1 MIPNRTLY
9 IPVAISNLLIWAL
22 SSIAP
27 GRAAQN
33 YMGLEPIPEKLVVLT
48 FDDSAKSH
56 FETVRPILLKYG
68 FGATFFVTEGFDFKD
83 NKRDYMTWEEIS
95 QLQRDGFEI
104 GNHTRDHL
112 AITDKNASALAE
124 QLQAIQDRCL
134 EHNIPAPVSFAWP
147 GNSISAK
154 ALDILREHGI
164 LFARRGGSPEYPYEK
179 GRGFAYEP
187 GFDHPLL
194 IPSAGDARPDWEFED
209 VVQAAQ
215 QARNGKIAVLQF
227 HGVPDTAHS
236 WVSFPASL
244 FELSMRYLAREGY
257 QVIAMRDLARFVD
270 PNISP
275 TDPNGIIED
284 RKSQLAS
291 QKILDN
297 SRMPR
302 DDMELRFWLENMLV
316 HHRFTIPEMTA
327 ATGMTSQEIQAAIT
341 RLGIVNGEQSIVS
354 LKPEH
359 AALKTLPY
367 PGGRHPRTGFRDGM
381 LRPQRET
388 KLSIFAPWENGG
400 HVVADFPEAIW
411 WNAAQARELL
421 YLAHTHVPT
430 RWDRQG
436 ITLDRLEWEPVYKED
451 VGGVSRGWASTR
463 TLPNG
468 VTFGVRATP
477 SQDHV
482 TFEMW
487 IQNGT
492 DKPMT
497 GVSVQQCVMLARLAG
512 FEERTNA
519 NKLIREPFVA
529 CKSSEGD
536 RWVITAWQSCQR
548 GWANPPCPCIHS
560 DPAFPEIPPGEM
572 RSLFGWVS
580 FYEGTGIEEELRR
593 IGSTPVFAP

>member
-1 MIPNRTLY
+1 MIFNRTLC
-9 IPVAISNLLIWAL
+9 ILFAISILPIWAL

-27 GRAAQN
+27 VHAAQN
-33 YMGLEPIPEKLVVLT
+33 DPKLEPIPEKLVVLT
-48 FDDSAKSH
+48 FDDSARSH

-68 FGATFFVTEGFDFKD
+68 FGATFFITEGFDFKD
-83 NKRDYMTWEEIS
+83 NKKDYMTWEEIS
-95 QLQRDGFEI
+95 QLHRDGFEI

-112 AITDKNASALAE
+112 AITDKNSSALVE
-124 QLQAIQDRCL
+124 QLQAIRDRCS

-147 GNSISAK
+147 GNAISTK
-154 ALDILREHGI
+154 ALDILREQGI
-164 LFARRGGSPEYPYEK
+164 LFARRGGAPEYPYEK

-194 IPSAGDARPDWEFED
+194 IPSAGDARPDWELED
-209 VVQAAQ
+209 FVQTAQ

-236 WVSFPASL
+236 WVSFPTSL

-257 QVIAMRDLARFVD
+257 QVIAMRDLASFVD

-302 DDMELRFWLENMLV
+302 NDTELRFWLENMLV

-341 RLGIVNGEQSIVS
+341 RLGISIETQSLVS
-354 LKPEH
+354 PNQENT
-359 AALKTLPY
+359 ALVTLPY

-400 HVVADFPEAIW
+400 YVVADFPEAIW
-411 WNAAQARELL
+411 WNVDQARELL

-430 RWDRQG
+430 RWDLQG
-436 ITLDRLEWEPVYKED
+436 LTLERLEWEPVHQED
-451 VGGVSRGWASTR
+451 KAKPNNGWVSTR

-468 VTFGVRATP
+468 VTFGVRASP
-477 SQDHV
+477 APDHV
-482 TFEMW
+482 EFEMW
-487 IQNGT
+487 IHNGT
-492 DKPMT
+492 EQTMT
-497 GVSVQQCVMLARLAG
+497 GISVQQCVMLARLNG
-512 FEERTNA
+512 FEDRTNT

-580 FYEGTGIEEELRR
+580 FYEGPNIAEELKR
-593 IGSTPVFAP
+593 IESMPKFTP

>member
-1 MIPNRTLY
+1 MTHRRSLCILFSLSVLFVWTLSD
-9 IPVAISNLLIWAL
+9 ITP
-22 SSIAP
+22 AP
-27 GRAAQN
+27 AAQN
-33 YMGLEPIPEKLVVLT
+33 DTTLEQIPEKLVVLT
-48 FDDSAKSH
+48 FDDSARSH

-83 NKRDYMTWEEIS
+83 NKKDYMTWEEIS
-95 QLQRDGFEI
+95 QLHRDGFEI

-112 AITDKNASALAE
+112 AITDKNAAALTE
-124 QLQAIQDRCL
+124 QVQAIRDRCL

-147 GNSISAK
+147 GNALSAQ
-154 ALDILREHGI
+154 ALGILREQGI
-164 LFARRGGSPEYPYEK
+164 LFARRGGAPEYPYEK

-194 IPSAGDARPDWEFED
+194 IPSAGDARPDWELED
-209 VVQAAQ
+209 FVQAVR
-215 QARNGKIAVLQF
+215 QARHGKIAVLQF

-236 WVSFPASL
+236 WVSFPTSL

-275 TDPNGIIED
+275 SDLNGIIED

-291 QKILDN
+291 EQILDN
-297 SRMPR
+297 SRLPR
-302 DDMELRFWLENMLV
+302 DDTELRFWLENMLV
-316 HHRFTIPEMTA
+316 HHQFTTPEMTA

-341 RLGIVNGEQSIVS
+341 RLGIAKETQSLIS
-354 LKPEH
+354 SNKENS
-359 AALKTLPY
+359 ALVTLPY

-388 KLSIFAPWENGG
+388 KLSIFAPWEDGG
-400 HVVADFPEAIW
+400 YVVADFPEAIW
-411 WNAAQARELL
+411 WNANQARELL

-436 ITLDRLEWEPVYKED
+436 ITLDRLEWESVHRED
-451 VGGVSRGWASTR
+451 DGGVKRGWVSTR

-477 SQDHV
+477 HQDHV

-487 IQNGT
+487 VQNDT
-492 DKPMT
+492 DEPMT
-497 GVSVQQCVMLARLAG
+497 GVSVQQCVMLARLNG
-512 FEERTNA
+512 FEDRTNA

-529 CKSSEGD
+529 CKSSTGD
-536 RWVITAWQSCQR
+536 RWVITAWESCQR

-560 DPAFPEIPPGEM
+560 DPAFPDIPSGET
-572 RSLFGWVS
+572 RSLSGWVS
-580 FYEGTGIEEELRR
+580 FYEGTEIDAELER
-593 IGSTPVFAP
+593 IQSLRQ